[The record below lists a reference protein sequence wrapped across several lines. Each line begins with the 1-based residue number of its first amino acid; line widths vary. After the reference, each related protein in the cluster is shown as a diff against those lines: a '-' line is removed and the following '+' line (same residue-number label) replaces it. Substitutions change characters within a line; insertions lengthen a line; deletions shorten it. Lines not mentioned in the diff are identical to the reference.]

1 MPPRLAIAFLRWFCK
16 LDYLPDIEGDLFQL
30 YTRRME
36 ESGKKK
42 ADLLFCKDVLLLF
55 RPGIIRSFVLLKTPN
70 RMEIFKHNLLISFRN
85 HLKNKSFFLINLL
98 GLTSGLA
105 CVLFIYLWVN
115 DEISIDQYHTNK
127 DRLYQ
132 YMENVDQGNGMITR
146 ITSAGPT
153 AKALEEEYPEVE
165 KAVTT
170 TWVTNYNLSWEDNNT
185 KADGIYVS
193 KNYFDLFSLDIIEG
207 DKYKL
212 LEDKNNIIISDELAL
227 RFFGDTQNITGKMIE
242 VDRNT
247 LFQVAG
253 IFKKLP
259 ATSSVQYD
267 FMLTFEH
274 FWDNNEWVQN
284 WYNTAPRTYL
294 LMKEGA
300 DIDAFNKKIYDLVRD
315 KTEGNAKH
323 RSPFIAK
330 FSDRYLNGKYEN
342 GKVAGGRIEYV
353 KMFSTIAL
361 FILVIA
367 CINFMNLSTARASRR
382 LKEVGVKKTIG
393 VNKGILVFQY
403 LVDSFMLVIIAMVMA
418 YLLVW
423 LILPSFNLIVDKNLS
438 LNPDYQLITGTIL
451 IICITALL
459 SGIYPAFYLSKF
471 KPIQVLKGGNHK
483 STGESWARKG
493 LVTFQFTLSVVLI
506 ASVIVVYEQI
516 SYTQTKN
523 LGYNNDNV
531 LIMNVEGALRD
542 SSRFQ
547 TFLSELSTKPNL
559 KNAAGSNH
567 NMTGHNGG
575 TYGIQ
580 WPGKDPNDRTE
591 FENMQ
596 VTPNFIKTMD
606 IEFKEGRNFMP
617 DSQSESDKI
626 IFNEAA
632 IAFMGLENPL
642 GKKVELWGNQVEI
655 IGIVKDF
662 HFDSFHEAVKPIFFI
677 LRNNHTRNI
686 MVKLEA
692 GKLQEG
698 IQTISEL
705 HETFNPGVNLTY
717 KFLDDEYQKM
727 YEAENRVSILA
738 GYFAAIAIIIS
749 CLGLF
754 GLAAFTLERKGK
766 EIGIRKIFG
775 SSSMDLT
782 VKLTND
788 LTKSVLISIIIGL
801 PLSYFMLNNWLEN
814 FAYKID
820 MEWWFFFAAGF
831 LTFLIAILTVG
842 FQALKASLFD
852 PILLLK
858 DE

>member
-1 MPPRLAIAFLRWFCK
+1 MPPRFAISFLRFFCK
-16 LDYLPDIEGDLFQL
+16 LDYMPDIEGDLFQL
-30 YTRRME
+30 YTRRVE

-42 ADLLFCKDVLLLF
+42 ADLLFYKDVLLLF
-55 RPGIIRSFVLLKTPN
+55 RPGIIRSFVLIKTPN
-70 RMEIFKHNLLISFRN
+70 SMEILKHNLLISLRN
-85 HLKNKSFFLINLL
+85 HLKYKSFFLINLL

-115 DEISIDQYHTNK
+115 DEVSMDQYHTNK

-153 AKALEEEYPEVE
+153 AQALEEEYPEVE

-170 TWVTNYNLSWEDNNT
+170 SWITNYNLSWEDNNT

-207 DKYKL
+207 DKNKL
-212 LEDKNNIIISDELAL
+212 LKDKNNIILSDEIAL
-227 RFFGDTQNITGKMIE
+227 RFFGDSQDIIGKMIE

-247 LFQVAG
+247 LYQVAG

-259 ATSSVQYD
+259 ATSSLQYD
-267 FMLTFEH
+267 FILTFEH

-300 DIDAFNKKIYDLVRD
+300 DIDDFNKKIHDLVRE

-323 RSPFIAK
+323 RSPFVAK
-330 FSDRYLNGKYEN
+330 FSDRYLYGKYEN

-353 KMFSTIAL
+353 KMFSTIAI
-361 FILVIA
+361 FILLIA

-393 VNKGILVFQY
+393 ANRGILVFQY
-403 LVDSFMLVIIAMVMA
+403 LVDSFMLVIIAMVVA

-423 LILPSFNLIVDKNLS
+423 LILPSFNQIVDKNLF
-438 LNPDYQLITGTIL
+438 LTPDYQLVVGSL
-451 IICITALL
+451 LVICITALL

-471 KPIQVLKGGNHK
+471 KPIQVLKGGNNK

-531 LIMNVEGALRD
+531 LIMSVEGALND
-542 SSRFQ
+542 SSKFH
-547 TFLSELSTKPNL
+547 TFLSELSTKPYL
-559 KNAAGSNH
+559 KNVAGSNH
-567 NMTGHNGG
+567 DMTGHNGG
-575 TYGIQ
+575 TYGVQ
-580 WPGKDPNDRTE
+580 WQGKDPNDRTE

-596 VTPNFIKTMD
+596 ITPNFIETMD
-606 IEFKEGRNFMP
+606 IELKEGRAFIPN
-617 DSQSESDKI
+617 SQSESDKI

-632 IAFMGLENPL
+632 IAFMGLENPI
-642 GKKVELWGNQVEI
+642 GKTVQLWDNQVEI
-655 IGIVKDF
+655 IGVVKNF

-677 LRNNHTRNI
+677 LRNHHTRNI

-692 GKLQEG
+692 DKLQES
-698 IQTISEL
+698 IQSISEL
-705 HETFNPGVNLTY
+705 HETFNPGVNLGY
-717 KFLDDEYQKM
+717 KFLDDEYQKL
-727 YEAENRVSILA
+727 YEAENRVSILS

-775 SSSMDLT
+775 SSSIDLT
-782 VKLTND
+782 VKLTNE
-788 LTKSVLISIIIGL
+788 LTKSVLISIVIGL

-814 FAYKID
+814 FAYKINL
-820 MEWWFFFAAGF
+820 EWWFFFIAGF

-858 DE
+858 DD